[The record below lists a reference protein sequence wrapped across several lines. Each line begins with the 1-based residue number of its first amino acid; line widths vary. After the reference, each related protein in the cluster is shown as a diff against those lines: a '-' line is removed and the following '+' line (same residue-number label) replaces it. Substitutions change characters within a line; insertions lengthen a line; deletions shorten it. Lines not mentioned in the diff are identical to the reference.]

1 MKTTKIFSKWMAII
15 ALLSACLP
23 LHAADVAHGQWN
35 QLLQDHVRMGPQ
47 GQQSRVDY
55 AAIKKNEAALD
66 EYLARLA
73 KVSQSGFDG
82 WSDDSQLAFLI
93 NAYNAWTVKLVLS
106 RYPKLDSIK
115 DIGFLWSSP
124 WKKSFIPLLGETRS
138 LDDIEH
144 KLIRGT
150 ARYGEPRIHFAVNCA
165 SIGCPALLNR
175 AYKAEILESQLDA
188 VSRGFLSDRRRNGIK
203 KGVLRVSPIFKWY
216 VQDFSKGWQG
226 ATSLRAYLAIY
237 AKALGLSDAEKAQ
250 LISGKLA
257 IEYSDYDWA
266 LNDVGK

>member
-1 MKTTKIFSKWMAII
+1 MHRLTQLGLI
-15 ALLSACLP
+15 LLLLCSP
-23 LHAADVAHGQWN
+23 LYAADVSHSQWH
-35 QLLQDHVRMGPQ
+35 QLLQDHVQMAPN
-47 GQQSRVDY
+47 GQHSQVDY
-55 AAIKKNEAALD
+55 AAIQRNEVILD
-66 EYLARLA
+66 GYLARLA
-73 KVSQSGFDG
+73 KVEKKVFDS

-93 NAYNAWTVKLVLS
+93 NAYNAWTVKLILS

-115 DIGFLWSSP
+115 DIGFFWSSP
-124 WKKSFIPLLGETRS
+124 WQKRFIPLLGETRS

-150 ARYGEPRIHFAVNCA
+150 GRYGEPRIHFAVNCA

-175 AYKAEILESQLDA
+175 AYKAETLETQLDA
-188 VSRGFLSDRRRNGIK
+188 VTRNFLSDRQRNGVT

-226 ATSLRAYLAIY
+226 ANSLREYLAMY

-257 IEYSDYDWA
+257 IEYSDYNWA
-266 LNDVGK
+266 LNDLGNK

>member
-1 MKTTKIFSKWMAII
+1 MNAVQKLGRLMVGVT
-15 ALLSACLP
+15 LLVACLP
-23 LHAADVAHGQWN
+23 LNAAEVSHQQWN
-35 QLLQDHVRMGPQ
+35 QLLQSHVRMGPN
-47 GQQSRVDY
+47 GQQSQVDY
-55 AAIKKNEAALD
+55 AAIKQQEAALD
-66 EYLARLA
+66 QYLARLS
-73 KVSQSGFDG
+73 KVSQAGFES

-93 NAYNAWTVKLVLS
+93 NAYNAWTVKLILS

-124 WKKSFIPLLGETRS
+124 WSKRFIPLLGETRS

-144 KLIRGT
+144 NLIRGT

-175 AYKAEILESQLDA
+175 AYKAETLESQLDTA
-188 VSRGFLSDRRRNGIK
+188 TRHFLSDRRRNGMS
-203 KGVLRVSPIFKWY
+203 KGVLLISPIFKWY

-226 ATSLRAYLAIY
+226 VNSLREYLALY
-237 AKALGLSDAEKAQ
+237 AEALGLSAAEKAQ

-257 IEYSDYDWA
+257 IDYSDYNWA
-266 LNDVGK
+266 LNDLSK

>member
-1 MKTTKIFSKWMAII
+1 MALI

-73 KVSQSGFDG
+73 KVSQSSFDG

>member
-1 MKTTKIFSKWMAII
+1 MHRLTQLGLI
-15 ALLSACLP
+15 LLLLCSP
-23 LHAADVAHGQWN
+23 LYAADVSHGQWH
-35 QLLQDHVRMGPQ
+35 QLLQDHVQMAPN
-47 GQQSRVDY
+47 GQHSQVDY
-55 AAIKKNEAALD
+55 AAIQRNEVILD
-66 EYLARLA
+66 GYLARLA
-73 KVSQSGFDG
+73 KVEKRVFDS

-93 NAYNAWTVKLVLS
+93 NAYNAWTVKLILS

-124 WKKSFIPLLGETRS
+124 WQKNFIPLLGETRS

-150 ARYGEPRIHFAVNCA
+150 GRYGEPRIHFAVNCA

-175 AYKAEILESQLDA
+175 AYKAETLDAQLDA
-188 VSRGFLSDRRRNGIK
+188 VTRNFLSDRQRNGVR

-226 ATSLRAYLAIY
+226 ANSLREYLAMY

-257 IEYSDYDWA
+257 IEYSDYNWA
-266 LNDVGK
+266 LNALGNKKGK

>member
-1 MKTTKIFSKWMAII
+1 MHRLTQLGLI
-15 ALLSACLP
+15 LLLLCSP
-23 LHAADVAHGQWN
+23 LYAADVSHSQWH
-35 QLLQDHVRMGPQ
+35 QLLQDHVQMAPN
-47 GQQSRVDY
+47 GQHSQVDY
-55 AAIKKNEAALD
+55 AAIQRNEVILD
-66 EYLARLA
+66 GYLARLA
-73 KVSQSGFDG
+73 KVEKKVFDS

-93 NAYNAWTVKLVLS
+93 NAYNAWTVKLILS

-115 DIGFLWSSP
+115 DIGFFWSSP
-124 WKKSFIPLLGETRS
+124 WQKRFIPLLGETRS

-150 ARYGEPRIHFAVNCA
+150 GRYGEPRI
-165 SIGCPALLNR
+165 
-175 AYKAEILESQLDA
+175 Q
-188 VSRGFLSDRRRNGIK
+188 RNGVT

-226 ATSLRAYLAIY
+226 ANSLREYLAMY

-257 IEYSDYDWA
+257 IEYSDYNWA
-266 LNDVGK
+266 LNDLGNK

>member
-1 MKTTKIFSKWMAII
+1 MRSLTRVVYLVLLAVCP
-15 ALLSACLP
+15 ALN
-23 LHAADVAHGQWN
+23 AADVSHSQWN
-35 QLLQDHVRMGPQ
+35 QLLQDHVQMGPK

-55 AAIKKNEAALD
+55 AGFKKNEAALNS
-66 EYLARLA
+66 YVARLSN
-73 KVSQSGFDG
+73 VSQPNFDS
-82 WSDDSQLAFLI
+82 WSDDAQLAFLI
-93 NAYNAWTVKLVLS
+93 NAYNAWTVKLILS

-115 DIGFLWSSP
+115 DIGFFWSSP
-124 WKKSFIPLLGETRS
+124 WSKRFIPLLGETRS

-144 KLIRGT
+144 NLIRGT

-175 AYKAEILESQLDA
+175 AYKAETLESQLDT
-188 VSRGFLSDRRRNGIK
+188 VSRNFLSDRRRNGVVN
-203 KGVLRVSPIFKWY
+203 GVLVVSPIFKWY

-257 IEYSDYDWA
+257 IAYSDYDWA
-266 LNDVGK
+266 LNGVGE